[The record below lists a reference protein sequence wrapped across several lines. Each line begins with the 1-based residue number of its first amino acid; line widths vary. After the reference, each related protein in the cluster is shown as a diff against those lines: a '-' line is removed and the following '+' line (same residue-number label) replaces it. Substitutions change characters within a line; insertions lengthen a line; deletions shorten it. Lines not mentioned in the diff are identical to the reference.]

1 MYSNAN
7 GLQLVDISPLD
18 STFTAS
24 DGFHEY
30 SYSPCTVESFG
41 GACVGVFLC
50 QEGNDIGDDSFVLFG
65 HNGENV
71 VVHYRSSNT
80 NSDGFDRNTFIT
92 FVCDMSVETG
102 DFRYISEGPVLTYV
116 FELHT
121 KYACPQGLYYAI
133 TYFQL

>member
-1 MYSNAN
+1 MFRRFPAKAKS
-7 GLQLVDISPLD
+7 L
-18 STFTAS
+18 
-24 DGFHEY
+24 
-30 SYSPCTVESFG
+30 
-41 GACVGVFLC
+41 GVTT
-50 QEGNDIGDDSFVLFG
+50 DDSFVLFG

-80 NSDGFDRNTFIT
+80 NSDGFDRNTFVT

-121 KYACPQGLYYAI
+121 KYACPQGCFDILSI
-133 TYFQL
+133 LMVWFLLKV